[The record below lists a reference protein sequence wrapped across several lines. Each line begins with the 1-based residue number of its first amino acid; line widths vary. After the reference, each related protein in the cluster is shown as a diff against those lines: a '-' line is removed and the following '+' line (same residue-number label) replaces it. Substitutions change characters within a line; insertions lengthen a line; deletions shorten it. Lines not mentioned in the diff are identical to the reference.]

1 MGGDRAR
8 WTTREIVVGAVLG
21 VAVGVI
27 FWAWG
32 LLWSTAFQAVP
43 FPVSY
48 VVVGLWMM
56 GGLLVP
62 YVVRRPGA
70 ALLGE
75 LVAAFV
81 SMLLGNQWGL
91 ATMLSGLVQGVGAE
105 LVFGAF
111 RWRRYSL
118 PVMLGAGAL
127 AGVSSILLDS
137 YFYGYWQAYT
147 GTGHRGGRGPGGRQ
161 WGAAG
166 RARFETSGRCTGAH
180 RGAGRAR
187 HLPGPAS
194 RVTCGF
200 GRIHLRPHLHVR
212 GEGRTGAPR
221 R

>member
-1 MGGDRAR
+1 MGRIRGLLWRFVGGDQAR

-43 FPVSY
+43 FPASY
-48 VVVGLWMM
+48 LLVGLWMM

-127 AGVSSILLDS
+127 AGMLSILFDS
-137 YFYGYWQAYT
+137 FFYGYWQAYT
-147 GTGHRGGRGPGGRQ
+147 GNTILVGVALVAVSGALLGG
-161 WGAAG
+161 
-166 RARFETSGRCTGAH
+166 
-180 RGAGRAR
+180 
-187 HLPGPAS
+187 LAS
-194 RVTCGF
+194 KLLGDA
-200 GRIHLRPHLHVR
+200 LA
-212 GEGRTGAPR
+212 RTGVLAGLGISRDR
-221 R
+221 RPS

>member
-1 MGGDRAR
+1 VRGDGGPTR

-21 VAVGVI
+21 VAVGVV

-43 FPVSY
+43 FPASY
-48 VVVGLWMM
+48 LLVGLWMM

-91 ATMLSGLVQGVGAE
+91 VTMLNGLVEGVGAE

-118 PVMLGAGAL
+118 PVMLAAGAL
-127 AGVSSILLDS
+127 AGVLNLLLVDS
-137 YFYGYWQAYT
+137 FFYGYWQAYT
-147 GTGHRGGRGPGGRQ
+147 GNAIVVGVVMVAISGALLGG
-161 WGAAG
+161 
-166 RARFETSGRCTGAH
+166 
-180 RGAGRAR
+180 
-187 HLPGPAS
+187 LAS
-194 RVTCGF
+194 KLLGDA
-200 GRIHLRPHLHVR
+200 LA
-212 GEGRTGAPR
+212 RTGVLAGLGISR
-221 R
+221 NRQRG

>member
-1 MGGDRAR
+1 MNGGVGAVGGGDHAR

-48 VVVGLWMM
+48 LLVGLWMM

-81 SMLLGNQWGL
+81 SMLLGNQWGV

-127 AGVSSILLDS
+127 AGVLSILLDS
-137 YFYGYWQAYT
+137 FVSGYWQAYT
-147 GTGHRGGRGPGGRQ
+147 GKAILVGVVMVAASGALLGGLASLLLGDALARTGVLAGLGISRDRHRG
-161 WGAAG
+161 
-166 RARFETSGRCTGAH
+166 
-180 RGAGRAR
+180 
-187 HLPGPAS
+187 
-194 RVTCGF
+194 
-200 GRIHLRPHLHVR
+200 
-212 GEGRTGAPR
+212 
-221 R
+221 